1 MISKIYIDRQTTFVL
16 FCFVYIASDPRPL
29 FPFPNL
35 RAVPLPPFPL
45 PPILRTLFQ
54 VPYPVS
60 PAFATLAKTPGVC
73 GYSSHFGKA
82 CAVTG
87 TRTRFYSSS
96 FFSHSCALFC
106 AFLHSRKTQLF
117 YFQTIPHSL
126 PKTRGVGGSFT
137 RASFARDATASRP
150 RRFCYSGRPKM
161 RASSPLPPQSA
172 TRKRKPA
179 P

>member
-1 MISKIYIDRQTTFVL
+1 MCYSVLCISHPIRARSFLSLTCAL
-16 FCFVYIASDPRPL
+16 FLYPL
-29 FPFPNL
+29 FPP
-35 RAVPLPPFPL
+35 

-54 VPYPVS
+54 VPYPVG
-60 PAFATLAKTPGVC
+60 PAFATFAKTPGVW
-73 GYSSHFGKA
+73 GHSSHFGKV

-126 PKTRGVGGSFT
+126 PKTPGGGGTPSSQVT
-137 RASFARDATASRP
+137 HI
-150 RRFCYSGRPKM
+150 CYSGKPKM
-161 RASSPLPPQSA
+161 IASSPLLPQNA
-172 TRKRKPA
+172 TRKRKPI